1 MPSQMLINQKLT
13 QNLRYA
19 IRFMRHNPG
28 FTAVIVLTLA
38 LGIGANT
45 AIFSVVYSALLRPL
59 PYRQPGELLFLGESR
74 DPHPQIDSTATSHP
88 DLLDWQR
95 TSKTFQ
101 SLAGYSGDGYILD
114 SGGEPKLAAATTVT
128 PNFFSTLGVKPA
140 LGRDFVDGEDKP
152 DGPHVVILSDAFWRS
167 EFGARLDVA
176 GTSMHLDG
184 KSVTIVGVLPREF
197 EFAPGNS
204 SPLWVPLHPS
214 GGLERR
220 SLRWLRV
227 VGRLAQGV
235 TPDQANAEMAAI
247 SAQLAHAYPKEN
259 DAISVVMSPFRERI
273 VGKVR
278 PLLLVLL
285 GAVGFVLLIS
295 CANVANL
302 LLTRSIARRKEF
314 AVRSALGATRTD
326 LVAQLL
332 TESLMLSF
340 VGAAIGLVAAQWGVS
355 LLLSA
360 IPESQLLAM
369 PYLRSA
375 GVSFPVLAF
384 LCLTTLLTAL
394 LFGLVPAITAARS
407 SVNDILKDETR
418 GGTSAS
424 HARLR
429 ASLVVVEIAVT
440 LILLVAG
447 SLMLQSLNALLRHD
461 RGFDPHNVLSFTVN
475 LPDSSYPNDKA
486 DPNKNSAADKFGR
499 EFRER
504 LRDTPGVLDVASSSV
519 IPTTN
524 SASTI
529 RFLVEG
535 RPKQLGH
542 EDECNI
548 AEVSRGYFST
558 LKISLLEGRY
568 FTEDDAKPGA
578 EEVVVVSRAFAK
590 AYFPGESPLNKRV
603 RYTYDPKSPYR
614 RIIGVVAD
622 TALIDLD
629 QPPPAIVFELNENNG
644 DTYLSYVVRTTADPI
659 ATVGAAREILHS
671 MDPRLPLIEPRT
683 LDQVAQQAPSVFLR
697 SYPSLL
703 IGSFA
708 GLALILA
715 VIGLYGVISYSV
727 LQRTREIGVRVP
739 MGAQRRDVLRLVLRE
754 ALTTSTLGILAGVVS
769 GLFLTRLMSSLLYGV
784 TPGDWRT
791 FLAVSTVLLCVAV
804 AACAIPAARATRVD
818 PVIAL
823 RYE

>member
-1 MPSQMLINQKLT
+1 MLS
-13 QNLRYA
+13 QNLRFA
-19 IRFMRHNPG
+19 VRFMRHNPG

-59 PYRQPGELLFLGESR
+59 PYRNPGELLFLAETR
-74 DPHPQIDSTATSHP
+74 EQHPQIDSVATSYP
-88 DLLDWQR
+88 DFRDWQR

-101 SLAGYSGDGYILD
+101 SLAGYSGDGFILD
-114 SGGEPKLAAATTVT
+114 AGGEPKLAVATTVT

-152 DGPHVVILSDAFWRS
+152 DGPHVVMLSDAFWRS
-167 EFGARLDVA
+167 DFGARPDVV
-176 GTSMHLDG
+176 GNSIYLDG

-214 GGLERR
+214 GGLDRR
-220 SLRWLRV
+220 SLRWLSV
-227 VGRLAQGV
+227 VGRLAQGAS
-235 TPDQANAEMAAI
+235 PDQAKAEMTAI
-247 SAQLAHAYPKEN
+247 AAQLAHAYPKEN
-259 DAISVVMSPFRERI
+259 DAIYVLITPFRERI
-273 VGKVR
+273 VGRVR

-332 TESLMLSF
+332 TESLMLSLA
-340 VGAAIGLVAAQWGVS
+340 GAAIGLVAAQWGVS

-360 IPESQLLAM
+360 IPESQLIAM

-384 LCLTTLLTAL
+384 LCFITLLTAL

-461 RGFDPHNVLSFTVN
+461 RGFDPHNVLSFRVN
-475 LPDSSYPNDKA
+475 LPDSTYPNDKD
-486 DPNKNSAADKFGR
+486 DPNKNTSADKFGR
-499 EFRER
+499 EFRDR
-504 LRDTPGVLDVASSSV
+504 LRDSPGVLDVASSSV

-524 SASTI
+524 KGSTI
-529 RFLVEG
+529 RFLIEG
-535 RPKQLGH
+535 RPKSLGQ
-542 EDECNI
+542 EDECNF
-548 AEVSRGYFST
+548 AEVSRNYFST

-568 FTEDDAKPGA
+568 FTEDDVRPGA

-590 AYFPGESPLNKRV
+590 AYLPGESALNKRV
-603 RYTYDPKSPYR
+603 RYTYDPKSPFR
-614 RIIGVVAD
+614 RIVGVIAD
-622 TALIDLD
+622 TALVDLD
-629 QPPPAIVFELNENNG
+629 QPPPAVIFELNEHSG
-644 DTYLSYVVRTTADPI
+644 DTYLGYLVRTTADPL
-659 ATVGAAREILHS
+659 ATVGAAREILHNL
-671 MDPRLPLIEPRT
+671 DPRLPLIQPRT
-683 LDQVAQQAPSVFLR
+683 LEQVAQQAPSVFLR

-727 LQRTREIGVRVP
+727 LQRTREIGIRVA
-739 MGAQRRDVLRLVLRE
+739 MGAQRPDVLRLVLRE
-754 ALTTSTLGILAGVVS
+754 ALTTSSVGVLVGVVG

-791 FLAVSTVLLCVAV
+791 FLAVSVVLLAVAI
-804 AACAIPAARATRVD
+804 AACAFPAARATRVD

>member
-1 MPSQMLINQKLT
+1 MLI

-19 IRFMRHNPG
+19 ARFMRQNPG
-28 FTAVIVLTLA
+28 FTSVIVLTLA

-59 PYRQPGELLFLGESR
+59 PYRNPSELVSLAESR
-74 DPHPQIDSTATSHP
+74 DQHPEIDSSQVSYP
-88 DLLDWQR
+88 DFRDWQR
-95 TSKTFQ
+95 SSKTFQ
-101 SLAGYSGDGYILD
+101 SIAGYGGDGFILNT
-114 SGGEPKLAAATTVT
+114 GGESKLVLATSITT
-128 PNFFSTLGVKPA
+128 NFFSTLGVRPA

-152 DGPHVVILSDAFWRS
+152 DGPHLVILSDAFWRS
-167 EFGARLDVA
+167 EFGARPDVV
-176 GTSMHLDG
+176 GTSVRLDG
-184 KSVTIVGVLPREF
+184 KPVTIVGVLPRDF
-197 EFAPGNS
+197 EFAPRHS
-204 SPLWVPLHPS
+204 SPLWVPLHAS
-214 GGLERR
+214 GDLGTRR
-220 SLRWLRV
+220 SLVWMGV
-227 VGRLAQGV
+227 VGRLAAGV
-235 TPDQANAEMAAI
+235 TFDQAKAEMSGI
-247 SAQLAHAYPKEN
+247 EAQLAHAYPKED
-259 DAISVVMSPFRERI
+259 DAMSILITPIRDRI
-273 VGKVR
+273 AGKVR

-285 GAVGFVLLIS
+285 GAVGFVLLIA

-326 LVAQLL
+326 LGGQLL
-332 TESLMLSF
+332 TESLMLSTI
-340 VGAAIGLVAAQWGVS
+340 GAAIGLLAAQWGVS

-375 GVSFPVLAF
+375 GVSFPVLVF
-384 LCLTTLLTAL
+384 LCFITLLTAL
-394 LFGLVPAITAARS
+394 LFGLVPAITAARA

-429 ASLVVVEIAVT
+429 GSLVVVEVAVT

-461 RGFDPHNVLSFTVN
+461 RGFDPHNVLTFDVN
-475 LPDSSYPNDKA
+475 LPDSSYPVDKND
-486 DPNKNSAADKFGR
+486 PGKNSSADNFGH
-499 EFRER
+499 EFRDR
-504 LRDTPGVLDVASSSV
+504 LREVPSALDVASSTI
-519 IPTTN
+519 IPATN
-524 SASTI
+524 NGSSI

-535 RPKQLGH
+535 RPKPLGR
-542 EDECNI
+542 EDECSI
-548 AEVSRGYFST
+548 AEVSRNYFST

-568 FTEDDAKPGA
+568 FSEDDAKPGA
-578 EEVVVVSRAFAK
+578 EPVVVVSRAFAK
-590 AYFPGESPLNKRV
+590 AYFPGESPLNKRI
-603 RYTYDPKSPYR
+603 RYTYSPTVPFR
-614 RIIGVVAD
+614 RIVGVVAD

-629 QPPPAIVFELNENNG
+629 QPPPAIIFQLNEHSG
-644 DTYLSYVVRTTADPI
+644 DTYLSYVLRTNGDPL
-659 ATVGAAREILHS
+659 ATIGAAREILHS
-671 MDPRLPLIEPRT
+671 LDPQLPLIQPRT
-683 LDQVAQQAPSVFLR
+683 LDQVEQQAPSVFLR

-708 GLALILA
+708 GIALVLA

-727 LQRTREIGVRVP
+727 VQRTREIGIRVA
-739 MGAQRRDVLRLVLRE
+739 MGAQRPDVLRLVLRE
-754 ALTTSTLGILAGVVS
+754 AMTTSATGVLVGVVA

-784 TPGDWRT
+784 SPNDWRT
-791 FLAVSTVLLCVAV
+791 FVSVSAVLLTVAV
-804 AACAIPAARATRVD
+804 AACAIPATRATRVD

>member
-1 MPSQMLINQKLT
+1 MLA

-28 FTAVIVLTLA
+28 FIAVIVLTLA

-59 PYRQPGELLFLGESR
+59 PYRTPSELLFLGESR
-74 DPHPQIDSTATSHP
+74 DPHPEIDSVATSYP
-88 DLLDWQR
+88 DFRDWQR

-101 SLAGYSGDGYILD
+101 SLAAYGGDGFIFD
-114 SGGEPKLAAATTVT
+114 ASGEPKLAPATTVS

-140 LGRDFVDGEDKP
+140 LGRDFIDGDDKP

-167 EFGARLDVA
+167 DFGARPDVVGA
-176 GTSMHLDG
+176 SIHLDG
-184 KSVTIVGVLPREF
+184 KSVTVVGVLPREF
-197 EFAPGNS
+197 EFAPSNS
-204 SPLWVPLHPS
+204 SPLWVPFHVS
-214 GGLERR
+214 GGLDRR

-227 VGRLAQGV
+227 VGRLAQGA
-235 TPDQANAEMAAI
+235 TPDQAKAEMTAI
-247 SAQLAHAYPKEN
+247 AAQLAHAYPKEN
-259 DAISVVMSPFRERI
+259 DAISVLLSPFRERI

-285 GAVGFVLLIS
+285 GAVGFVLLIA

-326 LVAQLL
+326 LAAQLL
-332 TESLMLSF
+332 TESLTLSF
-340 VGAAIGLVAAQWGVS
+340 AGAAIGLVAAQWGVS

-384 LCLTTLLTAL
+384 LCATTLLTAL
-394 LFGLVPAITAARS
+394 LFGLVPAILAARS

-461 RGFDPHNVLSFTVN
+461 RGFDPRNVLTFSVN
-475 LPDSSYPNDKA
+475 LPENAYPNDKD
-486 DPNKNSAADKFGR
+486 DPGKNTAADKFGR

-504 LRDTPGVLDVASSSV
+504 LHQVPGVLDVGSSTV
-519 IPTTN
+519 IPTSNNGN
-524 SASTI
+524 SI

-535 RPKQLGH
+535 RPKPLGQ

-558 LKISLLEGRY
+558 LKISLFEGRY
-568 FTEDDAKPGA
+568 FTEDDAKPGS
-578 EEVVVVSRAFAK
+578 EVVVVVSRAFAK
-590 AYFPGESPLNKRV
+590 TYFPGESALNKRV

-629 QPPPAIVFELNENNG
+629 QPPPAIIFEFNEHGG
-644 DTYLSYVVRTTADPI
+644 DTYLSYLVRTTANPL
-659 ATVGAAREILHS
+659 ATIGAVREILHNF
-671 MDPRLPLIEPRT
+671 DPRLPLIEPRT
-683 LDQVAQQAPSVFLR
+683 MEQVAQQAPSVFLR

-727 LQRTREIGVRVP
+727 MQRTREIGIRVA
-739 MGAQRRDVLRLVLRE
+739 MGAQRPDVLRLVLRE
-754 ALTTSTLGILAGVVS
+754 ALTTSATGVLVGVIC

-784 TPGDWRT
+784 TPNDWPT
-791 FLAVSTVLLCVAV
+791 FAVVSAVLLCVAI
-804 AACAIPAARATRVD
+804 AACAIPATRATRVD

>member
-1 MPSQMLINQKLT
+1 MLA

-19 IRFMRHNPG
+19 VRFMRHNPG

-59 PYRQPGELLFLGESR
+59 PYRNSGELLFIGESR
-74 DPHPQIDSTATSHP
+74 EQYPQIDLAQASYP
-88 DLLDWQR
+88 DFRDWRR
-95 TSKTFQ
+95 TSKSFQ
-101 SLAGYSGDGYILD
+101 SLAGYGFDGFILD
-114 SGGEPKLAAATTVT
+114 TGGEPKLAQAINVT
-128 PNFFSTLGVKPA
+128 PNFFSTLGVQPA

-152 DGPHVVILSDAFWRS
+152 DGPHVVILSDEFWRS
-167 EFGARLDVA
+167 DFSARPDVV
-176 GTSMHLDG
+176 GTSIRLDG
-184 KSVTIVGVLPREF
+184 KPATIVGVLPRNF
-197 EFAPGNS
+197 EFAQGNS
-204 SPLWVPLHPS
+204 APLWVPLHAS
-214 GGLERR
+214 GQLLDRR
-220 SLRWLRV
+220 SLRWFSV
-227 VGRLAQGV
+227 IGRLAPGV
-235 TPDQANAEMAAI
+235 TPSQAKAEMTGIA
-247 SAQLAHAYPKEN
+247 AQLAQAYPKEN
-259 DAISVVMSPFRERI
+259 DSISVMFSPFRERI

-285 GAVGFVLLIS
+285 GAVGFVLLIA

-302 LLTRSIARRKEF
+302 LLTRSISRRKEF

-326 LVAQLL
+326 LAAQLL

-340 VGAAIGLVAAQWGVS
+340 VGAAIGLVAAQWGVT

-375 GVSFPVLAF
+375 GVSFPVLIF
-384 LCLTTLLTAL
+384 LCFITLLTAL
-394 LFGLVPAITAARS
+394 LFGLLPAITAARS

-461 RGFDPHNVLSFTVN
+461 RGFNPHNVLSFTVN
-475 LPDSSYPNDKA
+475 LPDASYPNDK
-486 DPNKNSAADKFGR
+486 DHPEKNTSADKFSR
-499 EFRER
+499 EFRDR
-504 LRDTPGVLDVASSSV
+504 LREVPGVLDVASSTV
-519 IPTTN
+519 IPANN
-524 SASTI
+524 SGSTI
-529 RFLVEG
+529 RFLIEG
-535 RPKQLGH
+535 RPKPLGK

-548 AEVSRGYFST
+548 AEVSRDYFST
-558 LKISLLEGRY
+558 LKMSLLEGRY
-568 FTEDDAKPGA
+568 FNEDDVRPGA
-578 EEVVVVSRAFAK
+578 EEVVVVSRTFAK
-590 AYFPGESPLNKRV
+590 AYFPGESALNKRV
-603 RYTYDPKSPYR
+603 RYTYDPKNPYR

-629 QPPPAIVFELNENNG
+629 QLPPAVIFELNEHNG
-644 DTYLSYVVRTTADPI
+644 DTYLSYLVRTNGDPLGTI
-659 ATVGAAREILHS
+659 GAAREILHNL
-671 MDPRLPLIEPRT
+671 DPQLPLVQPRT
-683 LDQVAQQAPSVFLR
+683 LEQVAQQAPSVFLR

-727 LQRTREIGVRVP
+727 MQRTREIGIRVA
-739 MGAQRRDVLRLVLRE
+739 MGAQRPDVLRLVLRE
-754 ALTTSTLGILAGVVS
+754 ALTTSAIGVLAGVIA

-784 TPGDWRT
+784 APNDWPT
-791 FLAVSTVLLCVAV
+791 FAAVSAVLLLVSI
-804 AACAIPAARATRVD
+804 AACAIPATRATRVD

>member
-1 MPSQMLINQKLT
+1 MLA

-19 IRFMRHNPG
+19 MRFMRHNPG

-59 PYRQPGELLFLGESR
+59 PYRSPNELLFVGESR
-74 DPHPQIDSTATSHP
+74 EQYPQIDLAQASYP
-88 DLLDWQR
+88 DFRDWQR
-95 TSKTFQ
+95 SSKTFQ
-101 SLAGYSGDGYILD
+101 SLAGYGFDGFILD
-114 SGGEPKLAAATTVT
+114 TGGEPKLEVATSVT

-140 LGRDFVDGEDKP
+140 LGRDFVDSESVP

-167 EFGARLDVA
+167 NFGARPDVV
-176 GTSMHLDG
+176 GNSIRLDG
-184 KSVTIVGVLPREF
+184 KPVTIVGVLPRDF
-197 EFAPGNS
+197 EFAQSNS
-204 SPLWVPLHPS
+204 APLWVPLHPS
-214 GGLERR
+214 GGLAERR
-220 SLRWLRV
+220 SLRWFNAF
-227 VGRLAQGV
+227 GRLAPGV
-235 TPDQANAEMAAI
+235 TPDQAKVEMTGIA
-247 SAQLAHAYPKEN
+247 AQLARAYPKEN
-259 DAISVVMSPFRERI
+259 DSISVMFSPFRERI

-285 GAVGFVLLIS
+285 GAVGFVLLIA

-302 LLTRSIARRKEF
+302 LLTRSISRRKEF

-326 LVAQLL
+326 LAAQLL

-340 VGAAIGLVAAQWGVS
+340 VGATIGLVAAQWGVS

-384 LCLTTLLTAL
+384 LCLITLFTAL
-394 LFGLVPAITAARS
+394 LFGLVPAIMATRS

-429 ASLVVVEIAVT
+429 GSLVVVEIAVT

-461 RGFDPHNVLSFTVN
+461 RGFNPHNVLTFTVS
-475 LPDSSYPNDKA
+475 LPDNSYPNDK
-486 DPNKNSAADKFGR
+486 DNPNKNSAADKFSR
-499 EFRER
+499 EFRDR

-524 SASTI
+524 SGSTI
-529 RFLVEG
+529 RFLIEG
-535 RPKQLGH
+535 RPKPLGK

-548 AEVSRGYFST
+548 VEVSRGYFST

-568 FTEDDAKPGA
+568 FNEDDARPGA
-578 EEVVVVSRAFAK
+578 EEVVVVSRTFAK
-590 AYFPGESPLNKRV
+590 AYFPGESALNKRV
-603 RYTYDPKSPYR
+603 RYTYDPKNPYR

-629 QPPPAIVFELNENNG
+629 QLPPAIVFELNEHGG
-644 DTYLSYVVRTTADPI
+644 DTYLSYLVRTSGDPLP
-659 ATVGAAREILHS
+659 TVGAAREILRNL
-671 MDPRLPLIEPRT
+671 DPQLPLIQPRT
-683 LDQVAQQAPSVFLR
+683 MEEIAQQAPSVFLR

-727 LQRTREIGVRVP
+727 MQRTREIGIRVA
-739 MGAQRRDVLRLVLRE
+739 MGAQRPDVLRLVLRE
-754 ALTTSTLGILAGVVS
+754 ALTTSAAGVLVGVVA

-784 TPGDWRT
+784 SASDWHT

-804 AACAIPAARATRVD
+804 AACSIPAMRATRVD

>member
-1 MPSQMLINQKLT
+1 LLI

-59 PYRQPGELLFLGESR
+59 PYWQPSELLFLGESR
-74 DPHPQIDSTATSHP
+74 EQHDQIDLVATSYP
-88 DLLDWQR
+88 DFLDWQR
-95 TSKTFQ
+95 ASKTFQ
-101 SLAGYSGDGYILD
+101 SLSAYNGDGFILD
-114 SGGEPKLAAATTVT
+114 AGGEPKLAVATSVT
-128 PNFFSTLGVKPA
+128 PNFFSALGVKPV

-167 EFGARLDVA
+167 GFGARPDVV
-176 GTSMHLDG
+176 GTSIRLDG

-197 EFAPGNS
+197 EFALGNS
-204 SPLWVPLHPS
+204 SQLWVPLHVS
-214 GGLERR
+214 NGLERR
-220 SLRWLRV
+220 SLRWLKV
-227 VGRLAQGV
+227 VGRLAPGA
-235 TPDQANAEMAAI
+235 TPNQAKAEMAAI
-247 SAQLAHAYPKEN
+247 AAQLGHAYPKEN
-259 DAISVVMSPFRERI
+259 DQVSILIAPLRERI

-285 GAVGFVLLIS
+285 GAVGFVLLIA

-326 LVAQLL
+326 LAAQLL
-332 TESLMLSF
+332 TESLMLSS
-340 VGAAIGLVAAQWGVS
+340 VGAGIGLVAAQWGVS

-360 IPESQLLAM
+360 IPESQLQAM

-384 LCLTTLLTAL
+384 LCFITLLTAL
-394 LFGLVPAITAARS
+394 LFGLVPAIMAARS

-424 HARLR
+424 HSRLR
-429 ASLVVVEIAVT
+429 GSLVVVEIAVT

-461 RGFDPHNVLSFTVN
+461 RGFNPHNVLTFSVN
-475 LPDSSYPNDKA
+475 LPDASYPNDK
-486 DPNKNSAADKFGR
+486 DNPNKNTGADKFSR
-499 EFRER
+499 EFRDR
-504 LRDTPGVLDVASSSV
+504 LREVPGVLDVASSSV
-519 IPTTN
+519 IPATN
-524 SASTI
+524 NGSSI
-529 RFLVEG
+529 RFLIEG
-535 RPKQLGH
+535 RPKPLGK

-568 FTEDDAKPGA
+568 FSEDDARPGA

-590 AYFPGESPLNKRV
+590 AYFPGESALDKRV
-603 RYTYDPKSPYR
+603 RYTYDPKNPYR
-614 RIIGVVAD
+614 RIVGVVAD

-629 QPPPAIVFELNENNG
+629 QPPPAVIFELNEHSG
-644 DTYLSYVVRTTADPI
+644 DTYLSYMVRTNGDPL
-659 ATVGAAREILHS
+659 ATVGAAREILHNL
-671 MDPRLPLIEPRT
+671 DPQLPLVEPRT
-683 LDQVAQQAPSVFLR
+683 LDQVALQAPSVFLR

-708 GLALILA
+708 GLALVLA

-727 LQRTREIGVRVP
+727 MQRTREIGVRVA
-739 MGAQRRDVLRLVLRE
+739 MGAQRPDVLRLVLRE
-754 ALTTSTLGILAGVVS
+754 ALSTAALGILTGVVS
-769 GLFLTRLMSSLLYGV
+769 GLLLTRSMTSLLYGV
-784 TPGDWRT
+784 NASDWRT
-791 FLAVSTVLLCVAV
+791 FLSLSVVLLCVAA
-804 AACAIPAARATRVD
+804 AACAIPAIRATRVD

>member
-1 MPSQMLINQKLT
+1 MLS

-28 FTAVIVLTLA
+28 FTAIIVLTLA

-59 PYRQPGELLFLGESR
+59 PYRQPSELLFLGESR
-74 DPHPQIDSTATSHP
+74 EQYPQMDMSQVSYP
-88 DLLDWQR
+88 DLRDWQR
-95 TSKTFQ
+95 SSKTFQ
-101 SLAGYSGDGYILD
+101 SLAGYGGDGFILD
-114 SGGEPKLAAATTVT
+114 TGGEPKLVLATSVT
-128 PNFFSTLGVKPA
+128 PNFFSTLGVKPE
-140 LGRDFVDGEDKP
+140 LGRAFADGEDKS

-167 EFGARLDVA
+167 EFGARRDVV
-176 GTSMHLDG
+176 GSSIRLDG
-184 KSVTIVGVLPREF
+184 KPATIVGVLPRDF

-204 SPLWVPLHPS
+204 APIWVPLHPA
-214 GGLERR
+214 GGFGERR
-220 SLRWLRV
+220 SLRWLSV

-235 TPDQANAEMAAI
+235 TPDQAKAEMTGIA
-247 SAQLAHAYPKEN
+247 AQLARAYPKEN
-259 DAISVVMSPFRERI
+259 DSVIVAMLPFRNRI

-285 GAVGFVLLIS
+285 GAVGFVLLIA

-314 AVRSALGATRTD
+314 AVRSALGATRSN
-326 LVAQLL
+326 LAGQLL
-332 TESLMLSF
+332 TESLLLSF
-340 VGAAIGLVAAQWGVS
+340 VGAAIGLIAAQWGVT

-384 LCLTTLLTAL
+384 LCFITLLTAL

-429 ASLVVVEIAVT
+429 GSLVVVEIAVT

-447 SLMLQSLNALLRHD
+447 SLMLQSLNALLRHNH
-461 RGFDPHNVLSFTVN
+461 GFDPHNVLTFDVN
-475 LPDSSYPNDKA
+475 LPDSSYPADKND
-486 DPNKNSAADKFGR
+486 PSKNSGADKFGR

-504 LRDTPGVLDVASSSV
+504 LREIPGVLDVASSTV
-519 IPTTN
+519 IPATN
-524 SASTI
+524 NGSTI
-529 RFLVEG
+529 RFLIEG
-535 RPKQLGH
+535 RPKQLGQ

-548 AEVSRGYFST
+548 GEVSRDYFST
-558 LKISLLEGRY
+558 LKVALLEGRY
-568 FTEDDAKPGA
+568 FNEDDAKPGA
-578 EEVVVVSRAFAK
+578 EEVVVVSRTFAK
-590 AYFPGESPLNKRV
+590 AYFPGKSALNERV
-603 RYTYDPKSPYR
+603 RYTYDPKSHYR

-622 TALIDLD
+622 MALVDLD
-629 QPPPAIVFELNENNG
+629 QPPPAVVFELNERSG
-644 DTYLSYVVRTTADPI
+644 DTYLSYVVRTNGDPL
-659 ATVGAAREILHS
+659 ATVGAAREILHNF
-671 MDPRLPLIEPRT
+671 DPQLPFIKPRT
-683 LDQVAQQAPSVFLR
+683 LEQVAQQAPSVFLR

-708 GLALILA
+708 VLALVLA

-727 LQRTREIGVRVP
+727 LQRTREIGVRVA
-739 MGAQRRDVLRLVLRE
+739 MGAQRQDVLRLILRE
-754 ALTTSTLGILAGVVS
+754 ALTTSALGILAGVVS
-769 GLFLTRLMSSLLYGV
+769 GLFLTRLMSSLLYGIN
-784 TPGDWRT
+784 PNDWPT
-791 FLAVSTVLLCVAV
+791 FLSVSIVLLAVAI
-804 AACAIPAARATRVD
+804 AACAIPAIRATRVD
-818 PVIAL
+818 PVVAL

>member
-1 MPSQMLINQKLT
+1 MLI

-19 IRFMRHNPG
+19 FRFMRLNPG

-59 PYRQPGELLFLGESR
+59 PYRNPGELQYLGEARGQYSSPS
-74 DPHPQIDSTATSHP
+74 DIAASYP
-88 DLLDWQR
+88 DFKDWQR
-95 TSKTFQ
+95 SSKTFQ
-101 SLAGYSGDGYILD
+101 SFAGYGGDAFILD
-114 SGGEPKLAAATTVT
+114 AGGEPKLALATSVT
-128 PNFFSTLGVKPA
+128 PNFFSTLGVKLA
-140 LGRDFVDGEDKP
+140 LGRDFVDGEDQP
-152 DGPHVVILSDAFWRS
+152 DGPHVAILNDAFWRS
-167 EFGARLDVA
+167 DFGSRPDVV
-176 GTSMHLDG
+176 GTTVRFDG
-184 KSVTIVGVLPREF
+184 KPVTIVGVLPRSF
-197 EFAPGNS
+197 EFAPQN
-204 SPLWVPLHPS
+204 SPLWIPLHPS
-214 GGLERR
+214 GFFQRR
-220 SLRWLRV
+220 SLRWLGV
-227 VGRLAQGV
+227 VGRLAPGAA
-235 TPDQANAEMAAI
+235 PDQAKAEMEGI
-247 SAQLAHAYPKEN
+247 NAQLAKAYPKEN
-259 DAISVVMSPFRERI
+259 DAISVVMTPIRDRI
-273 VGKVR
+273 VGKIR

-285 GAVGFVLLIS
+285 GAVGFVLLIA

-326 LVAQLL
+326 LASQLL
-332 TESLMLSF
+332 TESLLLSF
-340 VGAAIGLVAAQWGVS
+340 VGAAIGLIAAQWGVS

-360 IPESQLLAM
+360 IPESQLIAM

-384 LCLTTLLTAL
+384 LCFITLLTAL
-394 LFGLVPAITAARS
+394 VFGLVPAITATRS

-418 GGTSAS
+418 GGTSSS

-429 ASLVVVEIAVT
+429 GSLVVVEIAVT

-461 RGFDPHNVLSFTVN
+461 HGFNPHNVLTFDVN
-475 LPDSSYPNDKA
+475 LPATSYPNDK
-486 DPNKNSAADKFGR
+486 DNPDKDTAADNFAR

-504 LRDTPGVLDVASSSV
+504 LRNAPGVLDVA
-519 IPTTN
+519 
-524 SASTI
+524 ASTLVPATGNGTSV

-548 AEVSRGYFST
+548 AEVSRNYFST
-558 LKISLLEGRY
+558 LKMTLLEGR
-568 FTEDDAKPGA
+568 FFNEDDAKPGA
-578 EEVVVVSRAFAK
+578 EEVVVVTRAFAK
-590 AYFPGESPLNKRV
+590 AYFPGESSLNKRFH
-603 RYTYDPKSPYR
+603 YTYRPNLPFR

-622 TALIDLD
+622 TALVDLD
-629 QPPPAIVFELNENNG
+629 QPPAAAIFELNEHGG
-644 DTYLSYVVRTTADPI
+644 DTYLSYIVRTSNDPL

-671 MDPRLPLIEPRT
+671 LDAQLPLIQPRT

-727 LQRTREIGVRVP
+727 MQRTREIGIRVA
-739 MGAQRRDVLRLVLRE
+739 MGAQRPDVLRLVLRE
-754 ALTTSTLGILAGVVS
+754 ALTTSSLGVLAGVVS
-769 GLFLTRLMSSLLYGV
+769 GLFLTRLMSSLLYDV
-784 TPGDWRT
+784 TASDWRT
-791 FLAVSTVLLCVAV
+791 FLSVSIVLLCVAV
-804 AACAIPAARATRVD
+804 AACAIPAIRATRVD

>member
-1 MPSQMLINQKLT
+1 MLT
-13 QNLRYA
+13 
-19 IRFMRHNPG
+19 
-28 FTAVIVLTLA
+28 
-38 LGIGANT
+38 
-45 AIFSVVYSALLRPL
+45 
-59 PYRQPGELLFLGESR
+59 
-74 DPHPQIDSTATSHP
+74 
-88 DLLDWQR
+88 
-95 TSKTFQ
+95 
-101 SLAGYSGDGYILD
+101 
-114 SGGEPKLAAATTVT
+114 
-128 PNFFSTLGVKPA
+128 
-140 LGRDFVDGEDKP
+140 
-152 DGPHVVILSDAFWRS
+152 
-167 EFGARLDVA
+167 
-176 GTSMHLDG
+176 
-184 KSVTIVGVLPREF
+184 
-197 EFAPGNS
+197 
-204 SPLWVPLHPS
+204 
-214 GGLERR
+214 
-220 SLRWLRV
+220 
-227 VGRLAQGV
+227 
-235 TPDQANAEMAAI
+235 
-247 SAQLAHAYPKEN
+247 
-259 DAISVVMSPFRERI
+259 PFRERI

-285 GAVGFVLLIS
+285 GAVGFVLLIA

-332 TESLMLSF
+332 TESLMLSL

-384 LCLTTLLTAL
+384 LCFITLLTAL

-429 ASLVVVEIAVT
+429 GSLVVVEIAVT

-461 RGFDPHNVLSFTVN
+461 RGFDPRNVLSFTVN
-475 LPDSSYPNDKA
+475 LPDSSYPNDKD
-486 DPNKNSAADKFGR
+486 DPNKNTSADKFGR
-499 EFRER
+499 EFRDR
-504 LRDTPGVLDVASSSV
+504 LRDTPGVLDVASSTV
-519 IPTTN
+519 IPATN
-524 SASTI
+524 NGSTI

-535 RPKQLGH
+535 RPKALGQ

-558 LKISLLEGRY
+558 LKISLFEGRY
-568 FTEDDAKPGA
+568 FNEDDARPGA

-590 AYFPGESPLNKRV
+590 AYFPGESPLDKRV

-614 RIIGVVAD
+614 RIVGVVAD
-622 TALIDLD
+622 IALIDLD
-629 QPPPAIVFELNENNG
+629 QPPPAVIFELNEHSG
-644 DTYLSYVVRTTADPI
+644 DTYLSYLVRTTAIP
-659 ATVGAAREILHS
+659 S
-671 MDPRLPLIEPRT
+671 PRSAPRAKFSTISTRSLPLIQPRT
-683 LDQVAQQAPSVFLR
+683 LEQVAQQAPSVFLR

-703 IGSFA
+703 DRQLRGTCANSCCDRFVRCDFLLGDATHARNRHPRSDGRAAPRRSAPGPARSPDNVGA
-708 GLALILA
+708 GHPRRR
-715 VIGLYGVISYSV
+715 S
-727 LQRTREIGVRVP
+727 QRTLPHPPDELAALRRNS
-739 MGAQRRDVLRLVLRE
+739 QRLAHLR
-754 ALTTSTLGILAGVVS
+754 SP
-769 GLFLTRLMSSLLYGV
+769 F
-784 TPGDWRT
+784 P
-791 FLAVSTVLLCVAV
+791 TVLLCVAI
-804 AACAIPAARATRVD
+804 AACAIPATRATRVD

>member
-1 MPSQMLINQKLT
+1 MLFH
-13 QNLRYA
+13 NLRYA
-19 IRFMRHNPG
+19 FRFMRQNPG

-59 PYRQPGELLFLGESR
+59 PYRNPGELLFLGESR
-74 DPHPQIDSTATSHP
+74 DPHPDPSEISQTSYP
-88 DLLDWQR
+88 DFQDWRR
-95 TSKTFQ
+95 TSKAFR
-101 SLAGYSGDGYILD
+101 SFAAFGGDAFILD
-114 SGGEPKLAAATTVT
+114 ARGEPKLALATSVT

-140 LGRDFVDGEDKP
+140 LGRDFVDGEDQP
-152 DGPHVVILSDAFWRS
+152 DGPHLVILSDAFWRS
-167 EFGARLDVA
+167 EFGAKPDVV
-176 GTSMHLDG
+176 GTSVRLDG
-184 KSVTIVGVLPREF
+184 KPVTIIGVLPRNF
-197 EFAPGNS
+197 EFAPSNS
-204 SPLWVPLHPS
+204 SELWVPLHPS
-214 GGLERR
+214 GDLGKRR
-220 SLRWLRV
+220 SLRWMGTL
-227 VGRLAQGV
+227 GRLTTGV
-235 TPDQANAEMAAI
+235 TPDQAKSEMAGI
-247 SAQLAHAYPKEN
+247 TAQLASAYPKEDN
-259 DAISVVMSPFRERI
+259 AISIVMTPARDRI
-273 VGKVR
+273 VGKIR

-285 GAVGFVLLIS
+285 GAVGFVLLIA

-314 AVRSALGATRTD
+314 AVRCALGATRTD

-332 TESLMLSF
+332 TESLLLSIL
-340 VGAAIGLVAAQWGVS
+340 GAAIGLIAAQWGVS

-384 LCLTTLLTAL
+384 LCLITLMTAL

-418 GGTSAS
+418 GGTSAT

-429 ASLVVVEIAVT
+429 GSLVVVEIAVT

-461 RGFDPHNVLSFTVN
+461 HGFDPHNVLTFDVN
-475 LPDSSYPNDKA
+475 LPNSSYPPDK
-486 DPNKNSAADKFGR
+486 DHRDNNSSADKFGR
-499 EFRER
+499 EFRAR
-504 LRDTPGVLDVASSSV
+504 LRDVPGVLDVASSTV
-519 IPTTN
+519 IPATN
-524 SASTI
+524 SGSSI
-529 RFLVEG
+529 RFLIEG
-535 RPKQLGH
+535 RPKPLGH

-548 AEVSRGYFST
+548 AEVSRSYFST

-568 FTEDDAKPGA
+568 FSEDDARPNA
-578 EEVVVVSRAFAK
+578 EPVVIVSRAFANT
-590 AYFPGESPLNKRV
+590 YFPGESAVNKRV

-614 RIIGVVAD
+614 RIVGVIAD
-622 TALIDLD
+622 TSLVDLD
-629 QPPPAIVFELNENNG
+629 QPPPAVIFELNESSG
-644 DTYLSYVVRTTADPI
+644 DTYLSYVVRTSNDPL
-659 ATVGAAREILHS
+659 AMVGAAREILHNL
-671 MDPRLPLIEPRT
+671 DQQLPLIQPRT
-683 LDQVAQQAPSVFLR
+683 LDQVTQQAPSVFLR

-727 LQRTREIGVRVP
+727 MQRTREIGIRVA
-739 MGAQRRDVLRLVLRE
+739 MGAQRPDVLRMVMNE
-754 ALTTSTLGILAGVVS
+754 ALTTAALGVLAGVVC
-769 GLFLTRLMSSLLYGV
+769 GLFLTRLMRSLLYGV
-784 TPGDWRT
+784 TPGDWFT
-791 FLAVSTVLLCVAV
+791 FLCVSIVLLCVSV
-804 AACAIPAARATRVD
+804 AACAIPAIRATRVD

>member
-1 MPSQMLINQKLT
+1 MLA

-19 IRFMRHNPG
+19 VRFMRHNPG

-59 PYRQPGELLFLGESR
+59 PYRNAGELLFIGESR
-74 DPHPQIDSTATSHP
+74 EQYPQIDLAQASYP
-88 DLLDWQR
+88 DFRDWRR
-95 TSKTFQ
+95 TSKSFQ
-101 SLAGYSGDGYILD
+101 SLAGYGFDGFILD
-114 SGGEPKLAAATTVT
+114 TGGEPKLAQAINVT
-128 PNFFSTLGVKPA
+128 PNFFSTLGVQPA

-152 DGPHVVILSDAFWRS
+152 DGPHVVILSDEFWRS
-167 EFGARLDVA
+167 DFSARPDVV
-176 GTSMHLDG
+176 GTSIRLDG
-184 KSVTIVGVLPREF
+184 KPATIVGVLPRNF
-197 EFAPGNS
+197 EFAQGNS
-204 SPLWVPLHPS
+204 APLWVPLHAS
-214 GGLERR
+214 GQLLDRR
-220 SLRWLRV
+220 SLRWFNV
-227 VGRLAQGV
+227 IGRLAPGV
-235 TPDQANAEMAAI
+235 TPSQAKAEMTGIA
-247 SAQLAHAYPKEN
+247 AQLAQAYPKEN
-259 DAISVVMSPFRERI
+259 DSISVMFSPFRERI

-285 GAVGFVLLIS
+285 GAVGFVLLIA

-302 LLTRSIARRKEF
+302 LLTRSISRRKEF

-326 LVAQLL
+326 LAAQLL

-340 VGAAIGLVAAQWGVS
+340 VGAAIGLVAAQWGVT

-375 GVSFPVLAF
+375 GVSFPVLIF
-384 LCLTTLLTAL
+384 LCFITLLTAL
-394 LFGLVPAITAARS
+394 LFGLLPAITAARS

-461 RGFDPHNVLSFTVN
+461 RGFNPHNVLSFTVN
-475 LPDSSYPNDKA
+475 LPDASYPNDE
-486 DPNKNSAADKFGR
+486 DHPEKNTSADKFSR
-499 EFRER
+499 EFRDR
-504 LRDTPGVLDVASSSV
+504 LREVPGVLDVASSTV
-519 IPTTN
+519 IPANN
-524 SASTI
+524 SGSTI
-529 RFLVEG
+529 RFLIEG
-535 RPKQLGH
+535 RPKPLGK

-548 AEVSRGYFST
+548 AEVSRDYFST
-558 LKISLLEGRY
+558 LKMSLLEGRY
-568 FTEDDAKPGA
+568 FNEDDVRPGA
-578 EEVVVVSRAFAK
+578 EEVVVVSRTFAK
-590 AYFPGESPLNKRV
+590 AYFPGESALNKRV
-603 RYTYDPKSPYR
+603 RYTYDPKNPYR

-629 QPPPAIVFELNENNG
+629 QLPPAVIFELNEHSG
-644 DTYLSYVVRTTADPI
+644 DTYLSYLVRTNGDPLGTI
-659 ATVGAAREILHS
+659 GAAREILHNL
-671 MDPRLPLIEPRT
+671 DAQLPLVQPRT
-683 LDQVAQQAPSVFLR
+683 LEQVAQQAPSVFLR

-727 LQRTREIGVRVP
+727 MQRTREIGIRVA
-739 MGAQRRDVLRLVLRE
+739 MGAQRPDVLRLVLRE
-754 ALTTSTLGILAGVVS
+754 ALTTSAIGVLAGVIA

-784 TPGDWRT
+784 TPNDWPT
-791 FLAVSTVLLCVAV
+791 FAAVSAVLLLVSI
-804 AACAIPAARATRVD
+804 AACAIPATRATRVD

>member
-1 MPSQMLINQKLT
+1 MLI

-19 IRFMRHNPG
+19 VRFMRQNPG

-59 PYRQPGELLFLGESR
+59 PYRNPGELLFLGEARGEHSSPF
-74 DPHPQIDSTATSHP
+74 DIAASYP
-88 DLLDWQR
+88 DFKDWQR
-95 TSKTFQ
+95 SSKTLQ
-101 SLAGYSGDGYILD
+101 SFAGYGGDAFTLD
-114 SGGEPKLAAATTVT
+114 AGGEPKLALATSVT
-128 PNFFSTLGVKPA
+128 PNFFSTLGVKLA
-140 LGRDFVDGEDKP
+140 LGRDFVDGEDQP
-152 DGPHVVILSDAFWRS
+152 DGPHVAILNDAFWRS
-167 EFGARLDVA
+167 DFGSRPDIV
-176 GTSMHLDG
+176 GTTVRFDG
-184 KSVTIVGVLPREF
+184 KPVTIVGVLPRSF
-197 EFAPGNS
+197 EFAPQN
-204 SPLWVPLHPS
+204 SPLWIPLHPA
-214 GGLERR
+214 GFFQRR
-220 SLRWLRV
+220 SLRWLGV
-227 VGRLAQGV
+227 IGRLAPGAA
-235 TPDQANAEMAAI
+235 PDQAKAEMEGI
-247 SAQLAHAYPKEN
+247 NAQLAKAYPKEN
-259 DAISVVMSPFRERI
+259 DAISVVMTPIRDRI
-273 VGKVR
+273 VGKIR

-285 GAVGFVLLIS
+285 GAVGFVLLIA

-326 LVAQLL
+326 LASQLL
-332 TESLMLSF
+332 TESLLLSF
-340 VGAAIGLVAAQWGVS
+340 VGAAIGLIGAQWGVS

-384 LCLTTLLTAL
+384 LCFITLLTAL
-394 LFGLVPAITAARS
+394 LFGLVPAITATRS

-418 GGTSAS
+418 GGTSSS

-429 ASLVVVEIAVT
+429 GSLVVVEIAVT

-461 RGFDPHNVLSFTVN
+461 HGFNPHNVLTFDVN
-475 LPDSSYPNDKA
+475 LPSTSYPYDKDNSDKNTGA
-486 DPNKNSAADKFGR
+486 DNFHR
-499 EFRER
+499 EFRRR
-504 LRDTPGVLDVASSSV
+504 LRDTPGVLDVASTSIV
-519 IPTTN
+519 PATGNGT
-524 SASTI
+524 TI

-548 AEVSRGYFST
+548 ASVSRNYFST
-558 LKISLLEGRY
+558 LKMTLLEGRY
-568 FTEDDAKPGA
+568 FNEDDAKPGA
-578 EEVVVVSRAFAK
+578 EEVAVVTRAFAK

-603 RYTYDPKSPYR
+603 RYTYKPDLPFR

-622 TALIDLD
+622 AALVDLD
-629 QPPPAIVFELNENNG
+629 QPPPAVIFELNENGG
-644 DTYLSYVVRTTADPI
+644 DTYLSYVVRTTGDPL
-659 ATVGAAREILHS
+659 ATIGSAREILHS
-671 MDPRLPLIEPRT
+671 LDPQLPLIQPRT
-683 LDQVAQQAPSVFLR
+683 LDQVAEQAPSVFLR

-708 GLALILA
+708 GLALILS

-727 LQRTREIGVRVP
+727 MQRTREIGIRVA
-739 MGAQRRDVLRLVLRE
+739 MGAQRPDVLRLVLRE
-754 ALTTSTLGILAGVVS
+754 ALTTSSLGVLAGVLS

-784 TPGDWRT
+784 TPGDWLT
-791 FLAVSTVLLCVAV
+791 FLSVSIVLLCVSV
-804 AACAIPAARATRVD
+804 AACAIPATRATRVD